1 MSVSAIRLRETG
13 RIGRRIQPL
22 PATIRPT
29 SLKQLR
35 QCLAHDS
42 AYLPP
47 FRPVGANSSSTDC
60 TSSTAGTVIDMTA
73 FDEIVNI
80 DAYNDIAVVQ
90 AGVRIGRLASALAEH
105 GLELAG
111 SHDVMSRTVGGAV
124 AGGCIGPSISN
135 DGAFFASQVLS
146 MKLITPAGR
155 LLELS
160 RDKQN
165 LLNAFRLSYGMLGVI
180 FEVTLKVRPIT
191 PFAVSHRRCSIAQF
205 SSAAEKLS
213 RTDIGIK
220 FYLLPFR
227 DCVYLDL
234 RRYSPEAT
242 ATHKIPWKLKDWGES
257 TVLPQV
263 FKSLNRIVPV
273 AGVRYRIIDEIS
285 KMTQG
290 IVNNRLV
297 TSGSN
302 STVKLS
308 SDHATLH
315 GAPLQYSTWIFPA
328 ADFSIVVQ
336 AYKEFCQRIKNRTG
350 FRCDMPTAG
359 FRLCRDQSALLSP
372 SFDEPMFVLTAVSTQ
387 TKGWEDFA
395 IDFGEFAQHW
405 GGMPFFNQ
413 TRGMLPEYANQIF
426 GSRMDFFR
434 RMRRRIDPDNRMM
447 NPFLMQYFL

>member
-1 MSVSAIRLRETG
+1 MSVKAVRLRETG
-13 RIGRRIQPL
+13 KIGRRTQPR
-22 PATIRPT
+22 PCTIRPT
-29 SLKQLR
+29 SIKQLR
-35 QCLAHDS
+35 QCLEQGS

-47 FRPVGANSSSTDC
+47 FRPMGANSSSTDC
-60 TSSTAGTVIDMTA
+60 TSATAGTVIDMTA

-80 DAYNDIAVVQ
+80 DAYNDTAVVQ
-90 AGVRIGRLASALAEH
+90 AGVRLGRLGSALAEH

-111 SHDVMSRTVGGAV
+111 SHDFTSRTVGGAV
-124 AGGCIGPSISN
+124 AGGCMGPSISS
-135 DGAFFASQVLS
+135 DGAYFASQVLS
-146 MKLITPAGR
+146 MKLITPSGR

-180 FEVTLKVRPIT
+180 YEVTLKVRPIS

-205 SSAAEKLS
+205 AAAAERLS

-234 RRYSPEAT
+234 RRYSREAT
-242 ATHKIPWKLKDWGES
+242 STHRIPWKLKDWGES

-285 KMTQG
+285 KVTQN

-302 STVKLS
+302 STALASGDIEK
-308 SDHATLH
+308 H
-315 GAPLQYSTWIFPA
+315 GEPLRYSTWMFPA

-336 AYKEFCQRIKNRTG
+336 AYQDFCLRIRNETG
-350 FRCDMPTAG
+350 FRCDMPTVG

-372 SFDEPMFVLTAVSTQ
+372 SFDEPMFVLRAVSTQ
-387 TKGWEDFA
+387 ARGWEDFV

-413 TRGMLPEYANQIF
+413 TRGLSPGYAGQVF
-426 GSRMDFFR
+426 GSRLDFFK
-434 RMRRRIDPDNRMM
+434 RMRRRIDPEDRMM
-447 NPFLMQYFL
+447 NPFLLQYFL

>member
-1 MSVSAIRLRETG
+1 M
-13 RIGRRIQPL
+13 
-22 PATIRPT
+22 
-29 SLKQLR
+29 
-35 QCLAHDS
+35 
-42 AYLPP
+42 
-47 FRPVGANSSSTDC
+47 GANSSSTDC
-60 TSSTAGTVIDMTA
+60 TSATAGTVIDMTA

-80 DAYNDIAVVQ
+80 DAYNDVVVVQ
-90 AGVRIGRLASALAEH
+90 AGVRIGRLASALSEH

-111 SHDVMSRTVGGAV
+111 SLDLMSRTVGGAV
-124 AGGCIGPSISN
+124 AGGCIGPSISS
-135 DGAFFASQVLS
+135 DGAYFASQVLC
-146 MKLITPAGR
+146 MKLITPSGR
-155 LLELS
+155 VLELS

-180 FEVTLKVRPIT
+180 FEVTLKVRPIS

-205 SSAAEKLS
+205 SAAAENLS

-234 RRYSPEAT
+234 RRYSREAT
-242 ATHKIPWKLKDWGES
+242 SSRKIPWKIKDWGES

-302 STVKLS
+302 STVKVNN
-308 SDHATLH
+308 DHAIQH
-315 GAPLQYSTWIFPA
+315 GEPLQYSTWMFPA

-336 AYKEFCQRIKNRTG
+336 AYKDFCHRIKEQTG
-350 FRCDMPTAG
+350 FRCDMPTVG

-372 SFDEPMFVLTAVSTQ
+372 SFDEPMFVLRAVSTQ
-387 TKGWEDFA
+387 TRGWEDFA

-413 TRGMLPEYANQIF
+413 TRGLSPEYANQVF
-426 GSRMDFFR
+426 GSRLDFFR

-447 NPFLMQYFL
+447 NPFLLQYFL

>member
-1 MSVSAIRLRETG
+1 MSVRAVKLRETG
-13 RIGRRIQPL
+13 KIGRRTQPG

-29 SLKQLR
+29 SIKQLR
-35 QCLAHDS
+35 QCLENGS
-42 AYLPP
+42 AYLAP
-47 FRPVGANSSSTDC
+47 FRPMGANSASTDC
-60 TSSTAGTVIDMTA
+60 TAASAGTVIDMTA

-80 DAYNDIAVVQ
+80 DAYNDVAVVQ
-90 AGVRIGRLASALAEH
+90 AGVRLGRLANALAEH

-111 SHDVMSRTVGGAV
+111 SHDLMSRTVGGAV

-135 DGAFFASQVLS
+135 DGAFFASQVQS
-146 MKLITPAGR
+146 MKLITPSGR

-180 FEVTLKVRPIT
+180 FEVTLKVRPIS

-205 SSAAEKLS
+205 SAAAENLS

-242 ATHKIPWKLKDWGES
+242 SSHKIPWKIKDWGES

-263 FKSLNRIVPV
+263 FKSLNRIVPMP
-273 AGVRYRIIDEIS
+273 GVRYRIIDEIS

-297 TSGSN
+297 SSGSN
-302 STVKLS
+302 STALA
-308 SDHATLH
+308 HADDAGQH
-315 GAPLQYSTWIFPA
+315 GQPLQYSTWAFPA

-336 AYKEFCQRIKNRTG
+336 AYQDFCARIRNETG
-350 FRCDMPTAG
+350 FRCDMPTVG

-372 SFDEPMFVLTAVSTQ
+372 SFDEPMFVLRAVSTQ
-387 TKGWEDFA
+387 TRGWEDFA

-413 TRGMLPEYANQIF
+413 TRGLVPQYTSQVF
-426 GSRMDFFR
+426 GSRLDFFR

-447 NPFLMQYFL
+447 NPFLLQYFL

>member
-1 MSVSAIRLRETG
+1 MSVTAVKLRETG
-13 RIGRRIQPL
+13 KIARRTQPR
-22 PATIRPT
+22 PATIRPAN
-29 SLKQLR
+29 LKQLR
-35 QCLAHDS
+35 QALAAGS

-47 FRPVGANSSSTDC
+47 FRPMGANSSSTDC
-60 TSSTAGTVIDMTA
+60 TSATAGTVIDMTA

-80 DAYNDIAVVQ
+80 DAYNDVTVVQ
-90 AGVRIGRLASALAEH
+90 AGVRLGRLASALAEH

-111 SHDVMSRTVGGAV
+111 SHDLMSRTVGGAV
-124 AGGCIGPSISN
+124 AGGCIGPSIAS
-135 DGAFFASQVLS
+135 DGACFASQVLS
-146 MKLITPAGR
+146 MKLITPSGR

-180 FEVTLKVRPIT
+180 FEVTLRVRPIS

-205 SSAAEKLS
+205 SAAAENLS

-234 RRYSPEAT
+234 RRYSPQAT
-242 ATHKIPWKLKDWGES
+242 STHNIPWKIKDWGES

-263 FKSLNRIVPV
+263 FKSLNRIVPLP
-273 AGVRYRIIDEIS
+273 GVRYRLIDEIS

-302 STVKLS
+302 STVLIN
-308 SDHATLH
+308 AGQPAH
-315 GAPLQYSTWIFPA
+315 GDLLKYSTWMFPA

-336 AYKEFCQRIKNRTG
+336 AYRDFCIRVRNETG
-350 FRCDMPTAG
+350 FRCDMPTVG

-372 SFDEPMFVLTAVSTQ
+372 SFDEPMFVLRAVSTQ
-387 TKGWEDFA
+387 TRGWEDFA

-405 GGMPFFNQ
+405 GGVPFFNQ
-413 TRGMLPEYANQIF
+413 TRGLTPAYASQVF
-426 GSRMDFFR
+426 GTRLDFFR
-434 RMRRRIDPDNRMM
+434 RMRRRIDPENRMM
-447 NPFLMQYFL
+447 NPFLLQYFL